1 MAEAKYVCS
10 GESSD
15 FSMNSNPFCH
25 YGLGIDFYTHFTSPI
40 RRYADMIVHRQ
51 LLRCLELE
59 KETPTEAKVDAK
71 EGYDLYSVQSKAK
84 SLLDNSVV
92 SVRVVVEAKDV
103 TVTSEDVKRE
113 LLKKDGVEVDDA
125 FFDDLVGEEEKEGI
139 DDDFFNDLIEEEPV
153 QDHDETSVKEESET
167 SVKEAKGEESEIPV
181 MEMKQEN
188 ETPTAEP
195 IEKDAVFTKHEM
207 TLVAK
212 HRIFSRQSSL
222 LVNEQNR
229 KAKRVSQMSDALFIT
244 YYVHFNQPQI
254 RTAVISQI
262 HSNGI
267 TIDIPFFDMKL
278 PIVMLDASGNPL
290 DWFRDYIGSDR
301 IVFDFVTD
309 PNCVIVDND
318 AAVHA
323 TKMKL
328 TVKTVEG
335 VSLKTW
341 KLYDE
346 VTVRLEARIVNK
358 HTNAMKVEGVL
369 TKEGKG
375 VEGENESLSDLLKKR
390 ESLTVEEKKNE
401 YVCLNDADD
410 AMITDMKAKMDEAVS
425 KVKSEFVVCC

>member
-1 MAEAKYVCS
+1 M
-10 GESSD
+10 
-15 FSMNSNPFCH
+15 
-25 YGLGIDFYTHFTSPI
+25 
-40 RRYADMIVHRQ
+40 
-51 LLRCLELE
+51 
-59 KETPTEAKVDAK
+59 
-71 EGYDLYSVQSKAK
+71 
-84 SLLDNSVV
+84 
-92 SVRVVVEAKDV
+92 VVETKDV
-103 TVTSEDVKRE
+103 KVTSEDVKRE

-153 QDHDETSVKEESET
+153 QDRDETSVM
-167 SVKEAKGEESEIPV
+167 EAKGGESGMPV
-181 MEMKQEN
+181 MEMKREEN

-212 HRIFSRQSSL
+212 HRTFSRQSSL

-290 DWFRDYIGSDR
+290 DWFRDFIGSDR

-309 PNCVIVDND
+309 PNCVMVDND
-318 AAVHA
+318 AAVHE

-375 VEGENESLSDLLKKR
+375 VESENESLSDLLKKR
-390 ESLTVEEKKNE
+390 ESLAVEEKKNE

>member
-1 MAEAKYVCS
+1 M
-10 GESSD
+10 
-15 FSMNSNPFCH
+15 
-25 YGLGIDFYTHFTSPI
+25 
-40 RRYADMIVHRQ
+40 
-51 LLRCLELE
+51 
-59 KETPTEAKVDAK
+59 
-71 EGYDLYSVQSKAK
+71 
-84 SLLDNSVV
+84 
-92 SVRVVVEAKDV
+92 VVEAKDV
-103 TVTSEDVKRE
+103 TVTSEDVKRD

-153 QDHDETSVKEESET
+153 QDHDETSVMGASET
-167 SVKEAKGEESEIPV
+167 SVMEAKQEEREMPV
-181 MEMKQEN
+181 MEMKREEN

-212 HRIFSRQSSL
+212 HRTFSRQSSL

-278 PIVMLDASGNPL
+278 PIVMLDANGNPL

-309 PNCVIVDND
+309 PNCVMVDND
-318 AAVHA
+318 AAVHE

-375 VEGENESLSDLLKKR
+375 VESENESLSDLLKKR
-390 ESLTVEEKKNE
+390 ESLAVEEKKNE

>member
-1 MAEAKYVCS
+1 M
-10 GESSD
+10 
-15 FSMNSNPFCH
+15 
-25 YGLGIDFYTHFTSPI
+25 
-40 RRYADMIVHRQ
+40 
-51 LLRCLELE
+51 
-59 KETPTEAKVDAK
+59 
-71 EGYDLYSVQSKAK
+71 
-84 SLLDNSVV
+84 
-92 SVRVVVEAKDV
+92 VVEVKDV
-103 TVTSEDVKRE
+103 TVTSEDVRRE

-153 QDHDETSVKEESET
+153 QVHDETSVMGAKGGESET
-167 SVKEAKGEESEIPV
+167 PV
-181 MEMKQEN
+181 MEMKREEN

-212 HRIFSRQSSL
+212 HRIFSHQSSL

-309 PNCVIVDND
+309 PNCVMVDND

-323 TKMKL
+323 TKMRL

-375 VEGENESLSDLLKKR
+375 VESENESLSDLLKKR
-390 ESLTVEEKKNE
+390 ESLAVEEKKNE
-401 YVCLNDADD
+401 YVCLNDADDD

-425 KVKSEFVVCC
+425 KVKSEFVMCC

>member
-1 MAEAKYVCS
+1 M
-10 GESSD
+10 
-15 FSMNSNPFCH
+15 
-25 YGLGIDFYTHFTSPI
+25 
-40 RRYADMIVHRQ
+40 
-51 LLRCLELE
+51 
-59 KETPTEAKVDAK
+59 
-71 EGYDLYSVQSKAK
+71 
-84 SLLDNSVV
+84 
-92 SVRVVVEAKDV
+92 KDV
-103 TVTSEDVKRE
+103 TVTSEDVRRE

-153 QDHDETSVKEESET
+153 QVRDETPVMEAKREESET
-167 SVKEAKGEESEIPV
+167 PV
-181 MEMKQEN
+181 MEMKREESEMPVLEMKREEN
-188 ETPTAEP
+188 EAPTAAP

-212 HRIFSRQSSL
+212 HCIFSRQPSL

-254 RTAVISQI
+254 QIAVISQI

-290 DWFRDYIGSDR
+290 DWFRDFIGSDR

-309 PNCVIVDND
+309 PNCVMVDND
-318 AAVHA
+318 AAVHE

-375 VEGENESLSDLLKKR
+375 VESENESLSDLLKKR
-390 ESLTVEEKKNE
+390 ESLAVEEKKNE